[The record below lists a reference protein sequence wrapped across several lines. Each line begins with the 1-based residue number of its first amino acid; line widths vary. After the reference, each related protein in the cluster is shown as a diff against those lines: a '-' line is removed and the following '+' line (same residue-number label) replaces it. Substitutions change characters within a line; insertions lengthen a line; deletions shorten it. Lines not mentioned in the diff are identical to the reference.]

1 MQKLPNF
8 DFSAVKTISGMLTSL
23 EEQVRLLAT
32 YVDDC
37 DPLDDDDRDELLE
50 NMEGNMPAQS
60 LARLARMHGK
70 RKPLSM
76 VALHEDAA
84 FVQAVHNVGNVGKAD
99 GDLPFIA

>member
-50 NMEGNMPAQS
+50 NIEWV
-60 LARLARMHGK
+60 K
-70 RKPLSM
+70 RFYEITERRI
-76 VALHEDAA
+76 VDDDRE
-84 FVQAVHNVGNVGKAD
+84 
-99 GDLPFIA
+99 